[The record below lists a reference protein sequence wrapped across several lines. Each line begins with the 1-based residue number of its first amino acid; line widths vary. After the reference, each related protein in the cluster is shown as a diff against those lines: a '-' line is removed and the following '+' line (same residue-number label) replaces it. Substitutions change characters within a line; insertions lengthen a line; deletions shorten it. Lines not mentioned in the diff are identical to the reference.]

1 MPTGR
6 RGTSPVPPSTLALT
20 SPTAPYEGDR
30 LTFHW
35 TTDTPDAK
43 NWVGVY
49 DGARQP
55 GTGSSIVWKYTPGAS
70 GDVVLDTSTLTGGPY
85 TAYLLAKDGYG
96 ILAQTA
102 AFSFRPKPATPR
114 PHAVVDGLTT
124 GPVTAG
130 GAVSVKLAG
139 LWTRPAGTPAGSAVF
154 SRTGGD
160 SWLSV
165 SSAGVV
171 TGTAPA
177 TAPARPG
184 VLTVAV
190 KDSAGGSDTLTVQV
204 PVRAAAAV
212 QRLKVASWNLWDAG
226 THIDG
231 ALEKQLR
238 TVLTQGLDVVALQ
251 ETGGTAAKALGDAL
265 GWFSYQSPGSLGV
278 VSRYPLGTVTAPT
291 TALPAA
297 GVAIQLAAGRTVRLW
312 AAQLDENGYGPYAAQ
327 DGRTAAQIEAAEQA
341 SVRFQQAQALAA
353 AMKADLASGT
363 PVVLAAG
370 LASPSHLDW
379 TAATRAA
386 HSGVGPVN
394 WPVTVA
400 LKQAGLIDA
409 FRSAHPDP
417 LASPGNTWSPVR
429 KVRGSGQE
437 PQDRIDQVQFAGP
450 LTLVEAHT
458 LVTGWPQPA
467 PGTAANGWPS
477 DCAAA
482 VATFTLA
489 TPTPGAHR

>member
-1 MPTGR
+1 M
-6 RGTSPVPPSTLALT
+6 PPSTLALA
-20 SPTAPYEGDR
+20 SPADPREGDR

-35 TTDTPDAK
+35 STDTPDAK

-55 GTGSSIVWKYTPGAS
+55 GTGSSIVWKYVPGAS

-85 TAYLLAKDGYG
+85 TGYLLAKDGYG
-96 ILAQTA
+96 ILAQTP
-102 AFSFRPKPATPR
+102 AFSFRPKPAVPR
-114 PHAVVDGLTT
+114 PHAVVDALTT
-124 GPVTAG
+124 APVTAG
-130 GAVSVKLAG
+130 GAVSVKLGG
-139 LWTRPAGTPAGSAVF
+139 LWIRPQGTPSGSAAF

-165 SSAGVV
+165 SADGTV

-190 KDSAGGSDTLTVQV
+190 KDSTGGSDTITVQV
-204 PVRAAAAV
+204 PVRNPTAV

-226 THIDG
+226 THVDG

-238 TVLTQGLDVVALQ
+238 TVLTQGLDIVALQ
-251 ETGGTAAKALGDAL
+251 ETGGSAAKALADAL
-265 GWFSYQSPGSLGV
+265 GWSSYQSNGSLGV
-278 VSRYPLGTVTAPT
+278 ISRYPLSGVTAPT

-297 GVAIQLAAGRTVRLW
+297 AVTVQLAAGHTVRLW
-312 AAQLDENGYGPYAAQ
+312 AAQLDESDYGPYAVQ
-327 DGRTAAQIEAAEQA
+327 DGRSASQAEAAEQ
-341 SVRFQQAQALAA
+341 SGVRLRQTQALTA
-353 AMKADLASGT
+353 AMNADLASGT

-379 TAATRAA
+379 TAATAA
-386 HSGVGPVN
+386 QHSGVGPVR

-400 LKQAGLIDA
+400 LQQAGLTDA
-409 FRSAHPDP
+409 FRAARPDP
-417 LASPGNTWSPVR
+417 LKDPGNTWSPVR

-477 DCAAA
+477 DSAAA
-482 VATFTLA
+482 VATLTLA
-489 TPTPGAHR
+489 APTPKESR

>member
-1 MPTGR
+1 M
-6 RGTSPVPPSTLALT
+6 PPSTLALT
-20 SPTAPYEGDR
+20 SPADPHEGDR
-30 LTFHW
+30 LTLHW
-35 TTDTPDAK
+35 ATDTPDAK

-55 GTGSSIVWKYTPGAS
+55 GTGSSLVWKYVPGAS
-70 GDVVLDTSTLTGGPY
+70 GDVVLDTSALTGGPF

-96 ILAQTA
+96 VLAKTA
-102 AFSFRPKPATPR
+102 AFSFRPKPAAPR
-114 PHAVVDGLTT
+114 PHAVVDALTT

-130 GAVSVKLAG
+130 GAVSVHLTG
-139 LWTRPAGTPAGSAVF
+139 LWIRPPGSPAGSAVF
-154 SRTGGD
+154 GRTGGD

-171 TGTAPA
+171 SGTAPA

-190 KDSAGGSDTLTVQV
+190 KDSAGGSETLTVQV

-251 ETGGTAAKALGDAL
+251 ETGGSAATALADAL
-265 GWFSYQSPGSLGV
+265 GWFAYQSPGSLGV
-278 VSRYPLGTVTAPT
+278 VSRYPLSAVTAPT

-297 GVAIQLAAGRTVRLW
+297 AVTVQLAAGRSVRLW
-312 AAQLDENGYGPYAAQ
+312 AAQLDESGYGPYAAQ
-327 DGRTAAQIEAAEQA
+327 DGKTAAQIEAAEQVG
-341 SVRFQQAQALAA
+341 VRFRQAQALVA
-353 AMKADLASGT
+353 AMKADLGSGT

-379 TAATRAA
+379 TAATAAA
-386 HSGVGPVN
+386 HSGVGPVG

-400 LKQAGLIDA
+400 LEQAGLTDA
-409 FRSAHPDP
+409 YRSAHPNP
-417 LASPGNTWSPVR
+417 LTSPGNTWSPVR
-429 KVRGSGQE
+429 KARGSAQE
-437 PQDRIDQVQFAGP
+437 PQDRIDQVRFAGP

-467 PGTAANGWPS
+467 PDTATNGWPS

-482 VATFTLA
+482 VATFTLEA
-489 TPTPGAHR
+489 SS

>member
-1 MPTGR
+1 M
-6 RGTSPVPPSTLALT
+6 PPSTLALT
-20 SPTAPYEGDR
+20 SPAAPFEGDR

-35 TTDTPDAK
+35 ATDTPDAK

-55 GTGSSIVWKYTPGAS
+55 GTGSSIVWKYTPDAS

-96 ILAQTA
+96 ILAQTP
-102 AFSFRPKPATPR
+102 AFSFRPKPAAPR

-130 GAVSVKLAG
+130 GAVSVQLAG
-139 LWTRPAGTPAGSAVF
+139 LWTRPAGTPAGSAAF

-165 SSAGVV
+165 SAAGVV

-177 TAPARPG
+177 TSPARPG

-204 PVRAAAAV
+204 PVRAAAAA

-251 ETGGTAAKALGDAL
+251 ETGGTAAKALADAL

-297 GVAIQLAAGRTVRLW
+297 GMSIQLAAGRTVRLW

-327 DGRTAAQIEAAEQA
+327 DGRTAAQIEAAEQT

-400 LKQAGLIDA
+400 LKKAGLTDA